1 VSIQSTNSEAFTDL
15 PITST
20 NPAKPRQTAPPE
32 KVFRHAQDEGNQP
45 KNLAAAL

>member
-1 VSIQSTNSEAFTDL
+1 MFSGS

-20 NPAKPRQTAPPE
+20 NPTKPRQTAPPE

-45 KNLAAAL
+45 KNLVATI